1 VSRYR
6 EYLAGKGTY
15 RLLGLPRRDL
25 PVPPQDHHDEPMAHF
40 TVRAH
45 ANAPIET
52 TWSLLHDQ
60 RGMTTWLPVTVAL
73 ESEGDPP
80 PDGVGGV
87 RVLTR
92 GPLRL
97 REQITEV
104 EAPSRLAYRLLSG
117 LPVRHYVG
125 QTTLTT
131 EGKGTDIRWTIDLTS
146 PIPGI
151 AYVVRL
157 AIQAAATRL
166 AKASERAAG
175 ATT

>member
-1 VSRYR
+1 
-6 EYLAGKGTY
+6 
-15 RLLGLPRRDL
+15 
-25 PVPPQDHHDEPMAHF
+25 
-40 TVRAH
+40 
-45 ANAPIET
+45 
-52 TWSLLHDQ
+52 
-60 RGMTTWLPVTVAL
+60 MTTWLPVTVAL
-73 ESEGDPP
+73 ETEGDPP
-80 PDGVGGV
+80 PDGVGGI

-92 GPLRL
+92 GPLRM

-131 EGKGTDIRWTIDLTS
+131 DDKGTDIRWTIDLTS

-151 AYVVRL
+151 TYVVRL
-157 AIQAAATRL
+157 AIHAAATRL

>member
-1 VSRYR
+1 
-6 EYLAGKGTY
+6 
-15 RLLGLPRRDL
+15 
-25 PVPPQDHHDEPMAHF
+25 MAHF
-40 TVRAH
+40 SVRAH

-80 PDGVGGV
+80 PDGVGGI

-92 GPLRL
+92 GPLRM

-117 LPVRHYVG
+117 LPVRQYVG

-131 EGKGTDIRWTIDLTS
+131 EDKGTDIRWTIDFTS

-151 AYVVRL
+151 A
-157 AIQAAATRL
+157 
-166 AKASERAAG
+166 
-175 ATT
+175 